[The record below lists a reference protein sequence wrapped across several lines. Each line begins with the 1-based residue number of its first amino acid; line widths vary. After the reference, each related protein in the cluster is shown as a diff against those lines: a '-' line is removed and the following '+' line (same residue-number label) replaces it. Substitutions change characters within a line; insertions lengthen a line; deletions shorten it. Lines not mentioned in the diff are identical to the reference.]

1 MNLAKITPPVVK
13 PNTEISI
20 TVSKNNN
27 LTSVFYSNGSTIYY
41 TTENSLCSDKATEIF
56 QLNPLQSNASITA
69 LVNITIPNT
78 KRDVLFVGDSHGK
91 LTVIELLLDSA
102 EKFKLLKEIQVFNA
116 IISEIVVDNTGSK
129 VFVSGAVNMNA
140 NSSNAAKND
149 NTLLRFLNWDLGN
162 SVGDPIGLNGP
173 GVALTFASEIKNLVD
188 SRVTVADAQGTLIFY
203 TASNNG
209 TGYKFV
215 KSFKDSNLQYRGTVK
230 DLKYSPSSADDI
242 EEILATFGAFQRSK
256 QGIPVRGKYLVA
268 CYSDKRLKLFNGDDG
283 AFVVDLI
290 GDKEIQELTEIKGGW
305 SLIQWL
311 TSDIF
316 VVSGKCGT
324 RIYQIREDNSSDLL
338 FNSQTL
344 KLYGLAFENGNL
356 VGVQAD
362 GSLIGLKLSDG
373 YSAITEHKIISGVN
387 KPINHFSEDLIATI
401 DGQLYNFKEKLVYSN
416 EDNIEIVLLNKLD
429 ENTFISLNKKGTLT
443 TFSTQNGR
451 KDIIKKFDLNTG
463 VLMAKFDASNDRIAF
478 VDFEFNVKTVSLTNY
493 EIVEIPLNRNNDE
506 ITEIQIFDS
515 QIYVA
520 TFHPQNQEAKIFK
533 GDELLL
539 THKSKISHFLVSD
552 GFITFSDFTGKTQIQ
567 CLADDLE
574 IQGKKFKKNDIIVSV
589 NKWSHHSGKV
599 TSMAWKPTSKKN
611 LASEDAEPLL
621 ATVGLDNSLVV
632 YSLKKTIKPKFKV
645 DQCHKTGII
654 GTLWNSENELIT
666 FGLDGCIKHWN
677 V

>member
-27 LTSVFYSNGSTIYY
+27 LTTVFYSNGSTIYY
-41 TTENSLCSDKATEIF
+41 TAENSLCSDKETEIF
-56 QLNPLQSNASITA
+56 QLNPIQSNASITA

-78 KRDVLFVGDSHGK
+78 KRDVLFVGDSQGK
-91 LTVIELLLDSA
+91 LTVIELLLGSE

-129 VFVSGAVNMNA
+129 VFISGAVNMNA
-140 NSSNAAKND
+140 NTSNAAKND
-149 NTLLRFLNWDLGN
+149 NTLLRFLNWELGN

-173 GVALTFASEIKNLVD
+173 GVALTFASEVKNLVD

-215 KSFKDSNLQYRGTVK
+215 KSFKDSNSQYRGTVK
-230 DLKYSPSSADDI
+230 DLKYSPSSNSDV
-242 EEILATFGAFQRSK
+242 EEVLATFGSFQRSK

-283 AFVVDLI
+283 CFVFDLI
-290 GDKEIQELTEIKGGW
+290 SDIEIQELTEIKGGW

-311 TSDIF
+311 TNDIF
-316 VVSGKCGT
+316 LVSGKCGT
-324 RIYQIREDNSSDLL
+324 RIYQIKKDKSSELL

-344 KLYGLAFENGNL
+344 KLYGLAFENENL

-362 GSLIGLKLSDG
+362 GSLIGLKLSEG
-373 YSAITEHKIISGVN
+373 YSEITEHTIMSGVN

-401 DGQLYNFKEKLVYSN
+401 DGQLYNFKEKLIYSN
-416 EDNIEIVLLNKLD
+416 EDNIQIVLLNKLD
-429 ENTFISLNKKGTLT
+429 EDTFISLNKKGTLT
-443 TFSTQNGR
+443 TFSTKNGI
-451 KDIIKKFDLNTG
+451 KNIIKKVELNTG
-463 VLMAKFDASNDRIAF
+463 VLMAKFDASKDMIAF
-478 VDFEFNVKTVSLTNY
+478 VDFEFNLKTIALTNN
-493 EIVEIPLNRNNDE
+493 EILEIPMNRNNDE

-520 TFHPQNQEAKIFK
+520 TFHQQNQEAKIFK
-533 GDELLL
+533 GEELLL

-567 CLADDLE
+567 CLKDDLE
-574 IQGKKFKKNDIIVSV
+574 LQGKKFKRNDIIVSV
-589 NKWSHHSGKV
+589 NKWSHHSGKI
-599 TSMAWKPTSKKN
+599 TSMAWKPTSKSN
-611 LASEDAEPLL
+611 INSEDAEPLL

-645 DQCHKTGII
+645 EQCHKTGIV
-654 GTLWNSENELIT
+654 GTLWTSENQIIT

-677 V
+677 L